1 MFTFKRPGARRRK
14 PEPDQQ
20 LSPRQREKDPLPP
33 PLAGLTGLELMAL
46 LMSR

>member
-1 MFTFKRPGARRRK
+1 MFTFKRSGDRRRK
-14 PEPDQQ
+14 PEPDQP

-33 PLAGLTGLELMAL
+33 PFAGLTGLELLVL